1 MKTYAES
8 LCEQRLKDLKASLGH
23 TPKEE
28 PPVRT
33 AEEIMAENARLEIEV
48 SDELRMNNLEYMQ
61 SKFPQDT
68 SHKEG

>member
-1 MKTYAES
+1 MKTYTES
-8 LCEQRLKDLKASLGH
+8 LREQRLKDLKASLGH
-23 TPKEE
+23 TPMAT

-33 AEEIMAENARLEIEV
+33 PEEILAENARLEIDV

>member
-8 LCEQRLKDLKASLGH
+8 LREQRLKDLKASLGH

-33 AEEIMAENARLEIEV
+33 PEQIIAENAKLEIEV
-48 SDELRMNNLEYMQ
+48 SEALRRNNLEYMQ